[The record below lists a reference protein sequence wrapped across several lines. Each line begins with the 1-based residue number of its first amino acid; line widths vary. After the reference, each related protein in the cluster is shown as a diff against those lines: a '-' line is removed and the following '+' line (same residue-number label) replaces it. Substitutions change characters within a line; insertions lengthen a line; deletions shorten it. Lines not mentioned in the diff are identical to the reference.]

1 MSIIL
6 KDPVSGELVT
16 IENPLLPEHIEVG
29 RLFWY
34 SGYTSTSSWDCPA
47 VITRVNKR
55 RKTFRVRS
63 LDDMSEQAE
72 EYDFAHTGE
81 YADSRGSM
89 RLVPSIQ
96 IKAYVAKQRAALAT
110 HVLEAKARLSS
121 RKAALAIFDKVR
133 ATIPI

>member
-1 MSIIL
+1 MSVIL
-6 KDPVSGELVT
+6 KDPVSGEPVT

-34 SGYTSTSSWDCPA
+34 SGHTSTSSWDCPA

-63 LDDMSEQAE
+63 LDDMTEQAE
-72 EYDFAHTGE
+72 EYDFTHTGE

-89 RLVPSIQ
+89 RLVPFLQ
-96 IKAYVAKQRAALAT
+96 IRAYVTKQSVTLAT

-121 RKAALAIFDKVR
+121 REAALATFEKLRKTV
-133 ATIPI
+133 PI